1 MPSRQASILLLIAV
15 AVICVLPQRAVAQT
29 FLPKTIHF
37 EGAPEY
43 SDQEL
48 LAATGLQKGVALNT
62 SDLNDR
68 AKQLMDSGMFSSVA
82 FKFDGQDLV
91 FTLTPSTS
99 LYPIRLENLPLNSGQ
114 ELDTKLHESVPLF
127 HGKVPADGGVTDGV
141 RSALEKVLAKQ
152 GIQATVTAVA
162 DAGAGTGSVVH
173 FSIATPSV
181 LVGAIRLKDAS
192 TQLEPGA
199 LEILTKLT
207 GSPFDSVGSA
217 RQIAT
222 YLGNYSHDKGYL
234 EAAIETTEQNAGMA
248 EGAIRIPFEITVQP
262 GNQYR
267 LAAVRLAPDLVV
279 SQADFDRQ
287 AKLRPGDIADG
298 QHVIENWQ
306 FISRQ
311 YHNHGYMKARVHPE
325 PTYDRAN
332 RTVTFDVT
340 ADAGPVY
347 KMGALAI
354 ENVSDD
360 LRTAMMSAWKMPA
373 GAIFNEGAIMS
384 FYGTDKTVNPT
395 LNRVFATAACGYTL
409 HVNDES
415 RTVDVILRLDRKR

>member
-1 MPSRQASILLLIAV
+1 MPSRQAPILLLFAV
-15 AVICVLPQRAVAQT
+15 AVICVLPQRAAAQN

-37 EGAPEY
+37 EGVPEY

-48 LAATGLQKGVALNT
+48 LAATGLKKGVALTT

-68 AKQLMDSGMFSSVA
+68 AKQLMDSGVFSSVS

-99 LYPIRLENLPLNSGQ
+99 LYPIHLENLPLDSGKD
-114 ELDTKLHESVPLF
+114 LDTKLHESVPLY
-127 HGKVPADGGVTDGV
+127 HGKVPAEGGVTDGV
-141 RSALEKVLAKQ
+141 RSALEKALAGQ

-162 DAGAGTGSVVH
+162 DARDGAGSVVH

-199 LEILTKLT
+199 LDILTKLT

-222 YLGNYSHDKGYL
+222 YLGNYYHDKGYL
-234 EAAIETTEQNAGMA
+234 EAAIDATAQNAGMV
-248 EGAIRIPFEITVQP
+248 EGVISIPFEITVQP

-311 YHNHGYMKARVHPE
+311 YHNHGYMKASVHPS
-325 PTYDRAN
+325 PTFDRAN

-340 ADAGPVY
+340 ADSGPVY
-347 KMGALAI
+347 KMGALSI

-360 LRTAMMSAWKMPA
+360 LRTTMMAAWKMPA

-384 FYGTDKTVNPT
+384 FYAIDKTVNST
-395 LNRVFATAACGYTL
+395 LYRVFAAAACAYTMHL
-409 HVNDES
+409 NEEN